1 MSVDQRWTEGQGV
14 AQTSGGGTALAQG
27 GARGADHEQGRA
39 TVRKDDAGVFLLV
52 GDVALLPAFKG
63 SCQGVEVTLAGRRQ
77 GVVIAGR
84 HQLLRVTAQRTNGM
98 AGWVRHPQEL
108 SGACGEGGGGDTRV

>member
-39 TVRKDDAGVFLLV
+39 TVWKGGAGVFLLV
-52 GDVALLPAFKG
+52 GDVAILPTFKG
-63 SCQGVEVTLAGRRQ
+63 GCQGVEVTLAGRRQ
-77 GVVIAGR
+77 GASSRVVISPVAGHGAAAR
-84 HQLLRVTAQRTNGM
+84 RRAPL
-98 AGWVRHPQEL
+98 AGGV
-108 SGACGEGGGGDTRV
+108 SGGPAKH